1 MIRVSLN
8 LNCAKISKEVLN
20 GKKIDGVIEAV
31 RYKNGQIVSVRG
43 YERRGFTFSDRVLLD
58 RKTLLER
65 LQKGQQ
71 FVAGTRQDLMAST
84 FTLSKPILLEIKPM
98 IANILRPKIM

>member
-1 MIRVSLN
+1 M
-8 LNCAKISKEVLN
+8 A
-20 GKKIDGVIEAV
+20 KKIDGVIEAV

-84 FTLSKPILLEIKPM
+84 FTLSKPILLVKADDREY
-98 IANILRPKIM
+98 IATKENVTKDELENVPLF

>member
-1 MIRVSLN
+1 M
-8 LNCAKISKEVLN
+8 A
-20 GKKIDGVIEAV
+20 KKIDGVIEAV

-84 FTLSKPILLEIKPM
+84 FTLSKPILLVKADEREY
-98 IANILRPKIM
+98 IATKDNVTKDELENVPLF

>member
-1 MIRVSLN
+1 M
-8 LNCAKISKEVLN
+8 A
-20 GKKIDGVIEAV
+20 KKIDGVIEAV

-84 FTLSKPILLEIKPM
+84 FTLSKPILLVKADDREY
-98 IANILRPKIM
+98 IATKDNVTKDELENVPLF